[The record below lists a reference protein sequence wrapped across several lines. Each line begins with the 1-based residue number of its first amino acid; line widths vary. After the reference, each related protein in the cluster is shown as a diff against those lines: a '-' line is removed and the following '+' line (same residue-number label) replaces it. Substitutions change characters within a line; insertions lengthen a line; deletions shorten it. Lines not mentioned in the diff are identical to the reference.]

1 MTEVSDIQIT
11 PSATPRVL
19 TKNVIPTLTQGL
31 DASDILEV
39 YALVRDAPLHGIANS
54 TLHIQKMALGVRYR
68 PSGVRDLKEPMELTL
83 EYGPQRMG
91 PSFSHEAVPFVQ
103 VEDTSSFIAW
113 DNVGKVYYTT
123 KIVTQNYL
131 SSYYMASMTGA
142 VLDKILAQA
151 VDYSER
157 RRRYQPF
164 AVYSSENKKELKSSS
179 GADFTQ
185 FMWKHLAMLGVEI
198 EPILPPPVYEARLWV
213 SSWQKVIPEAAVAQ
227 AAATYYQKLYQCLES
242 IATNDYG
249 AYIPSALPTV
259 SPAPTPGPTQQR
271 IPSAKPS
278 EENANTGEEAA
289 ANPSA
294 PDSNSPMDKTNST
307 TIPDADS
314 NVPADDSATDADGT
328 EDETAPQPEDGVP
341 ENEPSENKDES
352 QGENDD
358 DISPSDDSNHLDEDN
373 QTSDNGDNRLRY
385 MRRRLDEDE
394 IFDDDIDDGSEKEE
408 EDSEIND
415 VESLDVKAVSEES
428 ANKPSALGTATP
440 TPTELEP
447 PALPSSGQ
455 DVEKAQQAA
464 QEAQIA
470 ADEAENAATT
480 EEDTKSAEAA
490 QVAAHAAQAAADATS
505 DAAAQAAM
513 DGLLSGDGAVM
524 SSIAS
529 TCFSNPQYDIAS
541 VDENGT
547 VTSEAYL
554 YRDGSL
560 YYKLNLTSPYLE
572 VVKVN
577 RPLPKVVLI
586 SDYGSGG
593 DFVDWVLALAVLGLV
608 ALTVVVILQ
617 QMGYQYIASL
627 FRCQRWFFNPRKYD
641 YEGNAVFVEDEE
653 GAPFR
658 FGQDSIPLSMGGR
671 VSPRSR
677 RNVRPPAAPD
687 VENDSDVLVPELSR
701 SGRSDTEPSSS
712 ARPNSNNGFGE
723 VELSTI
729 PSRMRPAR
737 AISRSDSQG
746 SLSDEDFGIREGP
759 VLPERLARDPNLVDL
774 PDLKSKS
781 KVAVPV
787 GGNGSRLHS
796 QRPSSR
802 SSSMDDDSRSHA
814 SSNQFD

>member
-11 PSATPRVL
+11 PPAMPRVL
-19 TKNVIPTLTQGL
+19 LKKDIPALTQGL

-54 TLHIQKMALGVRYR
+54 TLHIQKMALGIRYR

-103 VEDTSSFIAW
+103 VEDTSSYIGW
-113 DNVGKVYYTT
+113 DNIGRVYYTT

-157 RRRYQPF
+157 RRLYQPF

-213 SSWQKVIPEAAVAQ
+213 SSWQKVVPEPAVAQ

-249 AYIPSALPTV
+249 AYIPTALPTL
-259 SPAPTPGPTQQR
+259 SPAPTPGPTR
-271 IPSAKPS
+271 PRTPSAKPS
-278 EENANTGEEAA
+278 EDNANIGEEAA

-294 PDSNSPMDKTNST
+294 SDSNSPMDKTNST
-307 TIPDADS
+307 TVPDADS
-314 NVPADDSATDADGT
+314 NVPADDSATNADGT
-328 EDETAPQPEDGVP
+328 EDETAPQPEDGLP
-341 ENEPSENKDES
+341 KNEPSENKDEA

-358 DISPSDDSNHLDEDN
+358 DISPGDDSNHLDDDN
-373 QTSDNGDNRLRY
+373 QTSDNADNRLRY
-385 MRRRLDEDE
+385 NMRRRLDEE
-394 IFDDDIDDGSEKEE
+394 GIFDDDIDDDDEE
-408 EDSEIND
+408 EEEIEDSEINE
-415 VESLDVKAVSEES
+415 VESLDVKAVPEES
-428 ANKPSALGTATP
+428 ANKPSALGTATM

-447 PALPSSGQ
+447 PALPSSEE
-455 DVEKAQQAA
+455 DLKKAQQAA

-470 ADEAENAATT
+470 ADEAEDAATT

-524 SSIAS
+524 SSIVS

-547 VTSEAYL
+547 VSSEAYL
-554 YRDGSL
+554 YRDSVL

-627 FRCQRWFFNPRKYD
+627 FRCQRWFFNPTKYD
-641 YEGNAVFVEDEE
+641 YEGNAVLLRTKKE
-653 GAPFR
+653 PH
-658 FGQDSIPLSMGGR
+658 FG
-671 VSPRSR
+671 
-677 RNVRPPAAPD
+677 
-687 VENDSDVLVPELSR
+687 
-701 SGRSDTEPSSS
+701 S
-712 ARPNSNNGFGE
+712 AR
-723 VELSTI
+723 I
-729 PSRMRPAR
+729 
-737 AISRSDSQG
+737 
-746 SLSDEDFGIREGP
+746 
-759 VLPERLARDPNLVDL
+759 
-774 PDLKSKS
+774 
-781 KVAVPV
+781 
-787 GGNGSRLHS
+787 
-796 QRPSSR
+796 
-802 SSSMDDDSRSHA
+802 
-814 SSNQFD
+814 QFR